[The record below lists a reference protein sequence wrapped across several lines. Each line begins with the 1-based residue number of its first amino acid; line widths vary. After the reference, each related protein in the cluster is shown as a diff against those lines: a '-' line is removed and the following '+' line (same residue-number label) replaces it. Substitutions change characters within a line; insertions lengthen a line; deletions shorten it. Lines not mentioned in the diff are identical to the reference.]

1 MSLSTRLNIINNRV
15 KQLNHLIGRES
26 GRPLPDSLIIS
37 DLKRRRLQLE
47 DMRMQIQL

>member
-15 KQLNHLIGRES
+15 RQLNHLIGREI
-26 GRPLPDSLIIS
+26 GRPLPNSLIVS

-47 DMRMQIQL
+47 DMLTQIRV